1 VRRVGGGWSH
11 AHASRWRAKGG
22 ELVAAGLTLTRVGGA
37 RRGRAAAQSGVEA
50 PTLCEA
56 LVLGGGEAMAR
67 LNLEIWPPVW
77 ALFCKL
83 HVFFGTTTGLESDG
97 LRWPFAR
104 LHSGARLHTIHRHRR
119 MGGHVQ
125 KRRRMGGS
133 RSTMTTRDEILKWRN
148 QSNHFY

>member
-1 VRRVGGGWSH
+1 
-11 AHASRWRAKGG
+11 
-22 ELVAAGLTLTRVGGA
+22 VAAGLTLTRVGGA
-37 RRGRAAAQSGVEA
+37 KRGRAAAQSGVEA

-97 LRWPFAR
+97 LRWPFAQWCPVA
-104 LHSGARLHTIHRHRR
+104 HDTSPSKNGWARSKKKEEW
-119 MGGHVQ
+119 V
-125 KRRRMGGS
+125 
-133 RSTMTTRDEILKWRN
+133 EAN
-148 QSNHFY
+148 QQ